1 MPAFGSAAAVTLH
14 WDALSTPKFRVTF
27 AQWVCSLLMWSLM
40 LSYSKHGQHG
50 EFKFVVVFGLV
61 MWGLASTYL
70 VYQLLNGPPLAP
82 IVEFWANVAA
92 GSLAFIC
99 LILAS
104 VTCNRAVGEAQ
115 TKVCSGEL
123 KPKVAAAC
131 AFFLLCAYGGL
142 AYLSWRTWRHPPTIA
157 SYALHDDPDFV
168 HEPLHSSHN

>member
-1 MPAFGSAAAVTLH
+1 MPVFGLAALKLN
-14 WDALSTPKFRVTF
+14 WEALSTPKFRVTF

-40 LSYSKHGQHG
+40 ASYSKHG

-99 LILAS
+99 LVLAS
-104 VTCNRAVGEAQ
+104 ATCNRAVGEPQ

-123 KPKVAAAC
+123 KPKASAAF
-131 AFFLLCAYGGL
+131 AFLLLCAYGGL
-142 AYLSWRTWRHPPTIA
+142 AYLSWRTWRNPPTIA
-157 SYALHDDPDFV
+157 SYALHDDPEFAQ
-168 HEPLHSSHN
+168 PLHSSHK